1 MTQLTIVV
9 AMARGRVIGVDNRL
23 PWHLSADLKHF
34 KALTLGKPVIM
45 GRRTYDSIGSPLPKR
60 RNIVITRQAHW
71 QAEGVE
77 VVSSLSDA
85 VRQAG
90 DVPEISIIGGAQI
103 FEQCIDD
110 VDCLQVTEIE
120 MTVAGDVFFPS
131 FNQSD
136 WKEIHRAHHEEEGLH
151 FDFVEYRRY
160 IKKQ

>member
-9 AMARGRVIGVDNRL
+9 AIARGRVIGVDNQL

-34 KALTLGKPVIM
+34 KSLTLGKPVIM

-90 DVPEISIIGGAQI
+90 DVPEICIIGGAQI

-120 MTVAGDVFFPS
+120 MTVAGDVFFPA

-136 WKEIHRAHHEEEGLH
+136 WKEIHREHHEEEGLH
-151 FDFVEYRRY
+151 FDFVEYCRY
-160 IKKQ
+160 INKQ